1 VRLTRIAAQNF
12 LTFGEKRVVFDPR
25 ADRNTLVGP
34 NGAGKTSLF
43 VAIDFLDYAFAQPPP
58 EVEPFRHRGAQDA
71 EPDLE
76 VRVILSPTEVH
87 AVTDWMLI
95 AGWSE
100 QLNTPDGTTELGESP
115 DLGAARELSQELVGY
130 TRPVFEALF
139 EKEVTFRAKGTG
151 NPAHPLDAW
160 IEIRIGKDT
169 LYLTEQNELRLGSAP
184 RYGGG
189 FQVELRKETLKRL
202 RRWAPKAL
210 LRDASKRSIP
220 RTAISRTARSFNLKW
235 YLDALRASETGSRF
249 HQVHPIEIAN
259 YENQL
264 RSEPSSAKNLV
275 SFLRARG
282 YKPGTIGLRGLLR
295 LILET
300 SIVRLSNYRS
310 PPDSAPSAKFHEIPT
325 RLPEVSGFELPAA
338 LWKLKDSPDS
348 SDRAR
353 YDRIRGALRRF
364 TVQHVDVEVVLE
376 TEEDPPKVGRSN
388 PATEW
393 PNPRPARP
401 TEAAEPSF
409 YQYPRLRFK
418 EDGHEFGAEFASAGL
433 YESLVL
439 IFTALA
445 NEGTVVVLDEPATNL
460 HPVLQRAF
468 AQFLTKE
475 LRKSGVQL
483 FVVTHSPAFV
493 DPQNLRGVTRVD
505 RPDGSTRIKP
515 LSTEMGPAFDQFA
528 RDARKVPG
536 LIPMLFAKKVVLFE
550 GQQEARSLP
559 PWFRK
564 LDPTFDLAELGIDAA
579 DAGGDSNLEKCAR
592 ALKTLDIPFAIVGDQ
607 SGKGKLARLSSNL
620 LLVPYDDFGEVA
632 RRECKRYL
640 LKVHPRLPWPS
651 HIDADDCREVAL
663 ISPPPRSVKRLWKQ
677 VRTFVDDST

>member
-1 VRLTRIAAQNF
+1 M
-12 LTFGEKRVVFDPR
+12 VFEPR

-43 VAIDFLDYAFAQPPP
+43 VAVDFVDYAFAQPPP

-76 VRVILSPTEVH
+76 VRVILSPTEVR
-87 AVTDWMLI
+87 AVADWMLI
-95 AGWSE
+95 SGWSE
-100 QLNTPDGTTELGESP
+100 QLNIVEGTNELGESP
-115 DLGAARELSQELVGY
+115 DLGAARDLSNELVGY
-130 TRPVFEALF
+130 THQVFEALF
-139 EKEVTFRAKGTG
+139 KREVIFRARGTG

-160 IEIRIGKDT
+160 IEIRVGKDT
-169 LYLTEQNELRLGSAP
+169 LYLTELNELRLGLGP

-189 FQVELRKETLKRL
+189 FQLELRKETLKRL
-202 RRWAPKAL
+202 RRWAPNAL
-210 LRDASKRSIP
+210 LRDASKRSAS
-220 RTAISRTARSFNLKW
+220 RSAMSRTARSFNLRW
-235 YLDALRASETGSRF
+235 YLDALRAPETGSRF
-249 HQVHPIEIAN
+249 HQVYPVEIAS

-264 RSEPSSAKNLV
+264 RSQPSAAKNLV

-282 YKPGTIGLRGLLR
+282 YKPPSIGLRGLLR

-310 PPDSAPSAKFHEIPT
+310 PPDGAPSARFHEIPT
-325 RLPEVSGFELPAA
+325 RLPQVSGFELPAA
-338 LWKLKDSPDS
+338 LWRLKDSSDS
-348 SDRAR
+348 SDRER
-353 YDRIRGALRRF
+353 YDRIRGALREF
-364 TVQHVDVEVVLE
+364 TVNHVDVEVVLE
-376 TEEDPPKVGRSN
+376 TEEDPPKAARSN

-393 PNPRPARP
+393 PSPRPARP
-401 TEAAEPSF
+401 TDAAEPSF
-409 YQYPRLRFK
+409 YQFPRLRFT
-418 EDGHEFGAEFASAGL
+418 EDGYEFGAELASAGL

-439 IFTALA
+439 IFAALA

-475 LRKSGVQL
+475 LRKAGVQL

-493 DPQNLRGVTRVD
+493 DPQNLRGVVRVD
-505 RPDGSTRIKP
+505 RPHGSTRIKP
-515 LSTEMGPAFDQFA
+515 LSSEMGPAFDQFA
-528 RDARKVPG
+528 RDARMVPG

-564 LDPTFDLAELGIDAA
+564 LDPAFDLTELGIDAA
-579 DAGGDSNLEKCAR
+579 DAGGDYNLEKCAR
-592 ALKTLDIPFAIVGDQ
+592 TLQILDIPFAIVGDQ
-607 SGKGKLARLSSNL
+607 FGKAKLAKLSPNL
-620 LLVPYDDFGEVA
+620 ILVPYDDFGEVI

-640 LKVHPRLPWPS
+640 IKVHPRLPWPR

-663 ISPPPRSVKRLWKQ
+663 ISAPPRSVKRLWKQ
-677 VRTFVDDST
+677 IRKFVDE